1 MQVIDRAAVNRAAW
15 HRAAARCDANARPL
29 SGVQQAL
36 QHGSTRH
43 AELPNGRMPN
53 CRTAVRAAC
62 RATPLLQLRPMLL
75 PRGSC
80 TAPGR
85 RPIQMGA
92 RPPTPRLQ
100 YGAGRRNL
108 AETPSSGPLR
118 PAPQRGA
125 VPVGAQPGQGR
136 CTCGADH
143 LSSIPWPG
151 HRAWHRQWKS
161 GRWRRSSIHQ

>member
-15 HRAAARCDANARPL
+15 HRARRLAAMQTL
-29 SGVQQAL
+29 
-36 QHGSTRH
+36 
-43 AELPNGRMPN
+43 GRFQGYSKHCRKHCSMDPPVMPN

-75 PRGSC
+75 PRGNC

-85 RPIQMGA
+85 RPIQMCA